1 MWQENI
7 SKYIDGVEK
16 YNKVDIRNNLVIQL
30 NINRL
35 VFFGHKCSNLYL
47 TIANLQYIWYYILIR
62 KGDWLWKR
70 KLLYIH

>member
-35 VFFGHKCSNLYL
+35 VFSGTNVQ
-47 TIANLQYIWYYILIR
+47 IYI
-62 KGDWLWKR
+62 
-70 KLLYIH
+70 